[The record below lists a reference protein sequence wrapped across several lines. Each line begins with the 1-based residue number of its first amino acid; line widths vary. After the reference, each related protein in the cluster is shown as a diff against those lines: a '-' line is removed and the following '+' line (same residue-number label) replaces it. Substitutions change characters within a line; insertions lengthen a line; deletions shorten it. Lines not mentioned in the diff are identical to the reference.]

1 MLRPEPGNRFKKDLK
16 RFKHKK
22 DVLEE
27 LNTVLQLLLAQKK
40 LPEKY
45 LDHPLTGDHFH
56 SRECHIKPDVLLIY
70 NVDLKEKVLYLS
82 RIGSHS
88 ELF

>member
-1 MLRPEPGNRFKKDLK
+1 MLKPEYSTRFKRDVK
-16 RFKHKK
+16 RYQYRQNVI
-22 DVLEE
+22 DE
-27 LNTVLQLLLAQKK
+27 LGDVLQLLLEEKK

-45 LDHPLTGDHFH
+45 VDHPLKGNYVGH
-56 SRECHIKPDVLLIY
+56 RECHIKPDVLLIY
-70 NVDLKEKVLYLS
+70 RIYGGILAVE